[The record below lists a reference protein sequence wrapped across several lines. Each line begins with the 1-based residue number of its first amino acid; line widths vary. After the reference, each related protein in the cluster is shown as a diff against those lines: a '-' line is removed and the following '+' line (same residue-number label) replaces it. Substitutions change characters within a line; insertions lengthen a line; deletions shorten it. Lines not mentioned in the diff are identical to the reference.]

1 MKHFL
6 SYFEEV
12 TLSKWDRPALSDYK
26 GSDYS
31 YAQVAAELK
40 KLHLAYKNLG
50 LQPGDKVAVCGQ
62 NSAHWAMALLANSTF
77 HAVTVPI
84 LYDFTL
90 DAVQRLTDHSESVI
104 LFTDERVFSGLDPLK
119 LSHLKAVVSLRN
131 YTCLWARESAWG
143 RAFSDAEEEFARL
156 YPEGLTPADVHYE
169 TGDLDSL
176 AVINYTSGTT
186 GSPKGVMLTARS
198 LSANINYALEAIPVT
213 KEDSSLSMLPMA
225 HMFGFTFEFLYPLC
239 GGSHVW
245 FLGKTPGPSTLMAA
259 FADIKPYILIT
270 VPLVMEK
277 IIKGKVFPVLEKPAM
292 KVLTR
297 IPWLRN
303 LIYRKMRSK
312 LMEAFGGRV
321 REIPMG
327 GAALN
332 PAVED
337 ILRKLKMPYS
347 VGYGMTECGPL
358 ISYRPWKR
366 FRSGSCGTELA
377 GYNEIR
383 IASPD
388 PEHIVGEVQVRGDV
402 VMLGYYKNE
411 EATRAAFTE
420 DGWLKTGDLG
430 IFDKH
435 GCVYLKGRSKCMI
448 LSSNGQNI
456 YPEEIEAVANSLP
469 EVGESLVVSRGGKI
483 VALVVLTDGSV
494 GISPDGLRTRI
505 NSALPAY
512 SQLSGVE
519 VMHEAFV
526 HTPKHSIKRSVYTEM
541 NS

>member
-26 GSDYS
+26 GRDYS

-62 NSAHWAMALLANSTF
+62 NSAHWAMTLLANSTF

-90 DAVQRLTDHSESVI
+90 DAIQRLTDHSESVI
-104 LFTDERVFSGLDPLK
+104 LFTDERVFSGLDPWK
-119 LSHLKAVVSLRN
+119 LSHLKAVVSLRD
-131 YTCLWARESAWG
+131 YTCLWARESAWR
-143 RAFSDAEEEFARL
+143 RAFSDAQEEFGRL
-156 YPEGLTPADVHYE
+156 YPEGLAPADVHYE
-169 TGDLDSL
+169 TGDMDSL

-186 GSPKGVMLTARS
+186 GNPKGVMLTDRR
-198 LSANINYALEAIPVT
+198 LSANINYAMEAIPVT
-213 KEDSSLSMLPMA
+213 KEDASLSMLPMA
-225 HMFGFTFEFLYPLC
+225 HTFGFTFEFLYPLC

-277 IIKGKVFPVLEKPAM
+277 IIKGKIFPVLEKPAM

-297 IPWLRN
+297 IPGIRGL
-303 LIYRKMRSK
+303 LYRKMRSK
-312 LMEAFGGRV
+312 LMAAFGGKV

-337 ILRKLKMPYS
+337 ILHKLKMPYS

-358 ISYRPWKR
+358 ISYKPWR
-366 FRSGSCGTELA
+366 TFRQGTCGESLP
-377 GYNEIR
+377 GYNEVR

-411 EATRAAFTE
+411 EATRASFTD

-430 IFDKH
+430 VFDKK
-435 GCVYLKGRSKCMI
+435 GGICLKGRSKCMI

-494 GISPDGLRTRI
+494 GISPDGLKTRI
-505 NSALPAY
+505 NSVLPAY

-519 VMHEAFV
+519 VMKDAFV
-526 HTPKHSIKRSVYTEM
+526 HTPKHSIKRSVYTEL

>member
-143 RAFSDAEEEFARL
+143 RAFSDAEEEFGRL

-169 TGDLDSL
+169 TGDMDSL

-186 GSPKGVMLTARS
+186 GNPKGVMLTARS
-198 LSANINYALEAIPVT
+198 LSANINYAMEAIPVT

-277 IIKGKVFPVLEKPAM
+277 IIKGKIFPVLEKPAV

-297 IPWLRN
+297 IPGLRN
-303 LIYRKMRSK
+303 LLYRKMRSK
-312 LMEAFGGRV
+312 LMEAFGGKV

-337 ILRKLKMPYS
+337 VLRKLKMPYS

-366 FRSGSCGTELA
+366 FRPGSCGTELA

-430 IFDKH
+430 VFDKH

-483 VALVVLTDGSV
+483 VALVVLSDGSV
-494 GISPDGLRTRI
+494 GISPDGLKTRI
-505 NSALPAY
+505 NSVLPAY